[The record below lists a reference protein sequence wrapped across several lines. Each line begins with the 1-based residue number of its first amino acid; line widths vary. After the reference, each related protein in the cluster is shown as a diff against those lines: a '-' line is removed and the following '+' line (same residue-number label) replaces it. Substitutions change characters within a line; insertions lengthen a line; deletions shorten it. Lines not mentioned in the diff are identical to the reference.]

1 MVGGTP
7 APAVGFSIG
16 VERLVLL
23 LEQMEGGLQ
32 PPSRA
37 QVAVIALADEARL
50 PAQLVALR
58 LRRDGVSVITDVQ
71 RRSAKAQLN
80 AAVKEQAQ
88 YAILL
93 GTDELAAGTAMV
105 KNLATASQETVPV
118 ERISPYLQQ
127 HLGEKAR

>member
-1 MVGGTP
+1 M
-7 APAVGFSIG
+7 
-16 VERLVLL
+16 
-23 LEQMEGGLQ
+23 
-32 PPSRA
+32 
-37 QVAVIALADEARL
+37 
-50 PAQLVALR
+50 ALR

-105 KNLATASQETVPV
+105 KNLATASQETVSV

-127 HLGEKAR
+127 HLGVKAR